1 MYFCNALGFHKGNS
15 KMSKFFLDFFLSI
28 VDRKGKYWYPPKKLL
43 TLLSLPDSPQLALLC
58 YAAARPRGHGEGK
71 VPPWSHATRLW
82 RVATAGVTSLGSAKG
97 SPCLLLP
104 PSWFSGLWGGLR
116 GQSFLCRESGGEDP
130 QEVSREDPSSLDG
143 SSTLLMLAAGKGH
156 CSLLLTLGE
165 MFSRMG

>member
-43 TLLSLPDSPQLALLC
+43 TPLSLPDSPQLALLC
-58 YAAARPRGHGEGK
+58 YAAARPRGHREGK
-71 VPPWSHATRLW
+71 VPPWSHATRLH
-82 RVATAGVTSLGSAKG
+82 SLGSAKR

-104 PSWFSGLWGGLR
+104 SCWFSGLWGGLR

-143 SSTLLMLAAGKGH
+143 SSILLVLAAGKGH